1 MCGIAGV
8 FGDAIDEIWTSKQLE
23 VLARRGPDS
32 EGQLR
37 AGAYCELVACRLAMT
52 DPNPRSN
59 QPFVDSF
66 SNNVIVFN
74 GEVYNYRE
82 LRDELVAT
90 FPMEKF
96 CTESDT
102 EVLLRWLDK
111 YGVIGISRL
120 EGMFSF
126 AYFNKTRSEL
136 ILSRD
141 ILGKKPLYWMKHNN
155 SVYWSSSL
163 KSFSM
168 LSEGFISADAQIQ
181 YLALGYVLDP
191 ISILRDVHAVSPG
204 QVIEFGIK
212 DRDVVIFSAQN
223 KASEVKSSMSLR
235 SAIDSAVERR
245 TDGHDKIAISLSGGV
260 DSSIVSIHLKKTG
273 KEITAFSSFWGDS
286 DKSKYNKDA
295 IYAEKIAERL
305 GINHVRVEMPKVK
318 EIEEY
323 LVLYLEAMGEP
334 NANPTGISLYAL
346 YQEISKQGFRLVLTG
361 DGSDEIFAGYQR
373 YADLQKRFFLSRS
386 NSTIL
391 RRSLI
396 NYSGQ
401 LGRAIS
407 RIALPFVNQDLPETW
422 FYWHGIF
429 SRNELKSLYSKSDEI
444 DRFEAAVLGRIF
456 DLCQTDSL
464 DNPVSKLMARDH
476 SIWLDME
483 SNRKL
488 DRVSMHFSIEA
499 RSPFQDE
506 RVISIASTERE
517 RIIKDSGTKNILWET
532 YPELETLGIRKDK
545 EGFISPVGHWL
556 RSNQNLVDDSLKF
569 LRAQRIFIPSF
580 LDTYKNA
587 AFEKDFRRIKQLWH
601 LVVWAK
607 WTQIH
612 DSTGVA

>member
-8 FGDAIDEIWTSKQLE
+8 FGEAIDEIWTSKQLE
-23 VLARRGPDS
+23 ILARRGPDS
-32 EGQLR
+32 RGQFR

-82 LRDELVAT
+82 LRDELIAT
-90 FPMEKF
+90 FPMENF
-96 CTESDT
+96 LTESDT

-120 EGMFSF
+120 QGMFSF

-191 ISILRDVHAVSPG
+191 ISILRDVRAVSPG

-212 DRDVVIFSAQN
+212 ERDVVILSTQN
-223 KASEVKSSMSLR
+223 KSSEVKSSMSLR
-235 SAIDSAVERR
+235 CAIDSAVERR

-273 KEITAFSSFWGDS
+273 RKITAFSSFWGDS

-323 LVLYLEAMGEP
+323 LMLYLEAMQEP

-373 YADLQKRFFLSRS
+373 YADLQKKFFLSRS

-407 RIALPFVNQDLPETW
+407 RITLPFVNQDLPETW

-444 DRFEAAVLGRIF
+444 DRFETAVLGRIF

>member
-32 EGQLR
+32 KGQLR

-82 LRDELVAT
+82 LRDELIVT
-90 FPMEKF
+90 FPMENF

-111 YGVIGISRL
+111 YGVSGISRL
-120 EGMFSF
+120 QGMFSF

-136 ILSRD
+136 MLSRD
-141 ILGKKPLYWMKHNN
+141 SLGKKPLYWMRYNN
-155 SVYWSSSL
+155 SVYWSSSM

-191 ISILRDVHAVSPG
+191 NSILRGVHAVSPG
-204 QVIEFGIK
+204 QVVRFGIK
-212 DRDVVIFSAQN
+212 ESDVVILSTQN
-223 KASEVKSSMSLR
+223 KSPELKSSMSLR
-235 SAIDSAVERR
+235 SAIDSAVEHR
-245 TDGHDKIAISLSGGV
+245 TDGHEQIAISLSGGV
-260 DSSIVSIHLKKTG
+260 DSSIVSIHLKNSG
-273 KEITAFSSFWGDS
+273 KRITAFSSFWGDS
-286 DKSKYNKDA
+286 DKSKYNQDA
-295 IYAEKIAERL
+295 MYAEKIAERL
-305 GINHVRVEMPKVK
+305 DINHVRVEMPKVK

-323 LVLYLEAMGEP
+323 LILYLEAMQEP

-346 YQEISKQGFRLVLTG
+346 YQEIASQGFRLVLTG

-373 YADLQKRFFLSRS
+373 YADLQKIPSFSRS
-386 NSTIL
+386 NSTVL

-396 NYSGQ
+396 NYHGR
-401 LGRAIS
+401 LGRAFS
-407 RIALPFVNQDLPETW
+407 RIALSFVNQDVPETW

-429 SRNELKSLYSKSDEI
+429 SQNELKSLYSKSYEI
-444 DRFEAAVLGRIF
+444 DRFETAVLERIS
-456 DLCQTDSL
+456 DLCQTDSFH
-464 DNPVSKLMARDH
+464 DPVSKLMARDH

-488 DRVSMHFSIEA
+488 DRISMHFSIEA

-506 RVISIASTERE
+506 RVVSMARTERE
-517 RIIKDSGTKNILWET
+517 EIVKDSGTKKMLWDL

-556 RSNQNLVDDSLKF
+556 RGNQQLVDDSLKF
-569 LRAQRIFIPSF
+569 LIAQRVFVPSF
-580 LDTYKNA
+580 LDTFKNA

-607 WTQIH
+607 WAQIH
-612 DSTGVA
+612 HSTGVA